1 MSLLAWLFWHSGQWA
16 ATSGEFFPSFC
27 ELEWGQLRL
36 LGGEGGGSSEG
47 LVCRDLAPW
56 RFQAGGPQ
64 GLGEKHGCPLWM
76 PLCSFWVFE
85 QPSWDRSHGLAL
97 TLIPLR
103 SRVCAQLQPSQPLF
117 PQGPPFAFLQL
128 PLH

>member
-1 MSLLAWLFWHSGQWA
+1 MSLLAWLFWHSGRWA

-56 RFQAGGPQ
+56 LPGASKQEAPRAWERSTAAPC
-64 GLGEKHGCPLWM
+64 GCPCVPSGCLSS
-76 PLCSFWVFE
+76 PLGTAVMGW
-85 QPSWDRSHGLAL
+85 H
-97 TLIPLR
+97 
-103 SRVCAQLQPSQPLF
+103 
-117 PQGPPFAFLQL
+117 
-128 PLH
+128 